1 MAQNAEVNFKGGTL
15 DSFQSGLRFLYDRES
30 GAIFTRTPASWARIG
45 LFYCVYY
52 ACLAG
57 FFAGMLTIFLRG
69 FTDEIAPRLVG
80 KESLL
85 PQNPGMGFRPQPD
98 EEKSLIKFDPGNTKS
113 YKKYVDAMEVFLT
126 NPLGQ
131 AMGIDVGVN
140 YFFGQ
145 CNDTFRQCSENS
157 SVEAPTHL
165 SMPCAYDLKDMP
177 EVVRECL
184 LPDRNGTNVTYGF
197 ESGQPCVVVKLNR
210 IFEFVPILKNRSETP
225 YLEIRCEGL
234 YAADKDNIG
243 HLDYYPKAGIDT
255 WYFPYVGQ
263 KNYLS
268 PLVFVKFRNVT
279 RNVLVQV
286 VCRPV
291 NAENIVQKKHSR
303 GSGQV
308 QFEILIEQ
316 KASEAE
322 GD

>member
-1 MAQNAEVNFKGGTL
+1 MAQDAEVKFKGGTM

-30 GAIFTRTPASWARIG
+30 GAIFTRTPASWAKIG

-52 ACLAG
+52 SCLAG

-80 KESLL
+80 RESIL

-98 EEKSLIKFDPGNTKS
+98 EEKSLIKYDPENVKS
-113 YKKYVDAMEVFLT
+113 YQKYVDAMEAYLT

-131 AMGIDVGVN
+131 AMGIHVGVN
-140 YFFGQ
+140 YFEGQ
-145 CNDTFRQCSENS
+145 DDEKFQQCSEES
-157 SVEAPTHL
+157 HFEVRTHL
-165 SMPCAYDLKDMP
+165 SKPCAYDLNTMRGVY
-177 EVVRECL
+177 EECL
-184 LPDRNGTNVTYGF
+184 QTNATSANMTYGF
-197 ESGQPCVVVKLNR
+197 ESGQPCVAVKLNR

-234 YAADKDNIG
+234 HAADQDNIG

-255 WYFPYVGQ
+255 WHFPYVGQ

-286 VCRPV
+286 ICRPV
-291 NAENIVQKKHSR
+291 NAVNIVQEKHSK

-308 QFEILIEQ
+308 QFEILIE
-316 KASEAE
+316 
-322 GD
+322 